1 MTLQDAANVATVVLV
16 LVAVLGV
23 GYWFITWRQFRQ
35 NLRLSRRSVIEAER
49 ASRIQALRHV
59 FDIMEQYRDQRHLL
73 EEKIAADPDFDV
85 MKASDSEKNNLDTL
99 ARSYDMLG
107 VLVKHGVA
115 PVEFVMDF
123 YSRPLV
129 RGWQY
134 LKPMV
139 RTEQRNRK
147 QPGHMQK
154 FKVLAAGAC
163 EHRRTAYPDERS
175 FDPSKEAVDEWEE
188 WKRAIGPTNAST

>member
-1 MTLQDAANVATVVLV
+1 VATVVLV
-16 LVAVLGV
+16 VVAVLGV
-23 GYWFITWRQFRQ
+23 GYWFIAWRQFRQ
-35 NLRLSRRSVIEAER
+35 NLRLFRRSVIEAEH

-59 FDIMEQYRDQRHLL
+59 LDIMEQYREQRHLL

-85 MKASDSEKNNLDTL
+85 MKVSDSEKKNLDTL

-107 VLVKHGVA
+107 VLVKQGVA

-129 RGWQY
+129 RAWQY
-134 LKPMV
+134 LEPMV

-147 QPGHMQK
+147 QPGHMHK
-154 FKVLAAGAC
+154 FEVLAVGAC
-163 EHRRTAYPDERS
+163 EHRRTAYPGELS
-175 FDPSKEAVDEWEE
+175 FDPSREAVDEWGE
-188 WKRAIGPTNAST
+188 WRRAIGPKNAST